1 MVCALIL
8 AGGSGTRMG
17 ISALPKQFL
26 SIGKKPIIIHT
37 IEQFMMVK
45 EINHLIVVVSKD
57 FKNHLEN
64 ILKQYGIKNVHI
76 VTGGKDR
83 HDSVVNGCK
92 YIKEVLKAED
102 AVVISHDSVR
112 PFITRRI
119 IEDNIEAIKHNDVVD
134 TIIPATDTIVEGSN
148 NVITNIPDRKKMFQG
163 QTPQT
168 FKLNE
173 FLSLSETLT
182 EEEQNIL
189 TDVCKLYYLRN
200 KKVGYVDG
208 EVFNFKITTKFDL
221 NIANGF
227 VKGDFEL

>member
-64 ILKQYGIKNVHI
+64 ILKQYGIKNIHI

-92 YIKEVLKAED
+92 YIKEKHSISEED
-102 AVVISHDSVR
+102 IIITHDAVR

-148 NVITNIPDRKKMFQG
+148 NVITNIGGNVLYFNDSQRG
-163 QTPQT
+163 LANGANINNNT
-168 FKLNE
+168 FLPT
-173 FLSLSETLT
+173 S
-182 EEEQNIL
+182 
-189 TDVCKLYYLRN
+189 
-200 KKVGYVDG
+200 
-208 EVFNFKITTKFDL
+208 TTK
-221 NIANGF
+221 
-227 VKGDFEL
+227 